1 MPMNIKPRHLL
12 PVGPVMA
19 PAVPFTEGVSDVFVP
34 ERGAEGAVVFD
45 VGIVLAHSDDQIN
58 LADGVDLAA
67 VIQVGNIVAGGV
79 KVDVVVVVA
88 AKEVAHIIFAAQ
100 GDDPFEALRM
110 AQSKVEGVIGAKATA
125 VGDQVGIAIFLLDER
140 QHLVQEVS
148 FKLHVAFDPATGMR
162 PATVEALHINA
173 IDTVE
178 LKPALVDIVPQ
189 VGDHAAV
196 FIFIETPPAC
206 REDDDRR
213 AGVTMNQ

>member
-1 MPMNIKPRHLL
+1 
-12 PVGPVMA
+12 MA
-19 PAVPFTEGVSDVFVP
+19 PAVPFAEGVSDVFVP
-34 ERGAEGAVVFD
+34 ERGVEGAVVCD
-45 VGIVLAHSDDQIN
+45 VGIVLAHGNDQIN
-58 LADGVDLAA
+58 LADGVKLAA
-67 VIQVGNIVAGGV
+67 VVQVGNIVAGGV

-100 GDDPFEALRM
+100 GDNPFEALRM
-110 AQSKVEGVIGAKATA
+110 AQGKVEGVIGAKATA
-125 VGDQVGIAIFLLDER
+125 VRDQVGIAIFLLDER
-140 QHLVQEVS
+140 QHLVQEVR
-148 FKLHVAFDPATGMR
+148 FKLHVALDPPAWVR

-196 FIFIETPPAC
+196 FIFIETPPAS